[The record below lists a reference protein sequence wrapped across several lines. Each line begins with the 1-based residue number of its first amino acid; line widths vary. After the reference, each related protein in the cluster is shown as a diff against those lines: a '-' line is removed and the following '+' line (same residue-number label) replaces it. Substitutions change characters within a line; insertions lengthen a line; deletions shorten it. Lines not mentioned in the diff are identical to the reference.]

1 MTAGLRRLST
11 GTSLSAASDHTEG
24 QGLGAF
30 NTGFSGSFG
39 SIRDSPSNW
48 GLGPA
53 CAQWGMWVDGQ
64 WDPLD
69 SAGNSIFRDN
79 LRGKG
84 IGKRIDVCLCTTGPL
99 CGTAE
104 INTINQLKL
113 NEMFKQEKKKKE
125 PNNILWAVY
134 SISWANLLTSFV
146 WGSWICYPEGPFLGD
161 FTYVRFQSHCLLL
174 RKCDCDLY
182 TI

>member
-1 MTAGLRRLST
+1 M
-11 GTSLSAASDHTEG
+11 
-24 QGLGAF
+24 
-30 NTGFSGSFG
+30 
-39 SIRDSPSNW
+39 
-48 GLGPA
+48 
-53 CAQWGMWVDGQ
+53 DGQ

-113 NEMFKQEKKKKE
+113 NEMFKKEKKKSPTTFYE
-125 PNNILWAVY
+125 QFTVFHG
-134 SISWANLLTSFV
+134 LT
-146 WGSWICYPEGPFLGD
+146 C
-161 FTYVRFQSHCLLL
+161 
-174 RKCDCDLY
+174 
-182 TI
+182 